1 MMNVLAG
8 IHRTRRNRGFTA
20 IEVSAVAT
28 IIAILALI
36 LIPIVR
42 NRVAEARLVAA
53 QDDMASIEKA
63 QSIAYGF
70 TGKYFRL
77 MDLELGSNPLPQDTW
92 NKPFSSA
99 LVNGLHVDTNWSG
112 PYLALHRERSVAEL
126 VPERPYLFR
135 GNLNVTGGPVHVTQ
149 NDLLNG
155 KRMPLDPWGAPYLFF
170 GDGKVGDGDEV
181 EGGQIA
187 ISTET
192 NFGFPIVFSLGPNGA
207 PGDAV
212 GSETDP
218 KLYFR
223 ESAVLG
229 TGDDL
234 YRTF

>member
-8 IHRTRRNRGFTA
+8 IHRTRHNRGFTA

-70 TGKYFRL
+70 TGKYFGL
-77 MDLELGSNPLPQDTW
+77 MGLERDGFINEIGGTW
-92 NKPFSSA
+92 NKPFSSE
-99 LVNGLHVDTNWSG
+99 LVNEPHIKANWSG
-112 PYLALHRERSVAEL
+112 PYLALHRVRTVAEL
-126 VPERPYLFR
+126 VVERPYLFR
-135 GNLNVTGGPVHVTQ
+135 SEDVSNVEKGPILVTQ
-149 NDLLNG
+149 DDLLRG

-170 GDGKVGDGDEV
+170 GDGTVGD

-207 PGDAV
+207 PGNAV
-212 GSETDP
+212 GSEADP